1 MNRRI
6 RIALI
11 VSGVAASVALIVVVA
26 FNVAVA
32 LQGWLTAIVWASMIP
47 VGALTLLLIHR
58 LTGGEWGFALAPVLE
73 PAARGIAGVGL
84 LFIPVLIFPHQ
95 IYSWQSSPDMPRQVA
110 ANYMNPPFFAFRTI
124 AAFCVWSLLAWMP
137 GLRRTATGA
146 ACGLI
151 ALAVIANVVAIDWI
165 ESTKPGYR
173 SSSLGFGL
181 WIEQILA
188 ALAFC
193 AFVGTEGDE
202 KRECRDLAGLLISAL
217 LGTMYFVYVEF
228 AIIWYGNIPEK
239 VAWFITRGRD
249 PWPGIGGFALLIGA
263 AAPFLAL
270 LNKEVRESETALRVI
285 GGGMC
290 IAIAL
295 HIAWLLVPSFGTVA
309 LLPAILGFV
318 ATGTAFALWIVRFTA
333 YWPAAWRPNAPV
345 QRHA

>member
-1 MNRRI
+1 MNQRTL
-6 RIALI
+6 IA
-11 VSGVAASVALIVVVA
+11 VVA
-26 FNVAVA
+26 TGIAAIAGLILLAAFNAAAV
-32 LQGWLTAIVWASMIP
+32 LQGWLTAMVYAAMIP
-47 VGALTLLLIHR
+47 AGALTLLLIHR
-58 LTGGEWGFALAPVLE
+58 LTGGEWGFALTPVLE
-73 PAARGIAGVGL
+73 PAARAIAGVGL
-84 LFIPVLIFPHQ
+84 LFIPVLIFPHL
-95 IYSWQSSPDMPRQVA
+95 IYSWQSSPEMPRQVA
-110 ANYMNPPFFAFRTI
+110 ANYMNPLFFAFRTI
-124 AAFCVWSLLAWMP
+124 AAFCIWSLFAWMP

-151 ALAVIANVVAIDWI
+151 VLAVIANVVAIDWI

-173 SSSLGFGL
+173 SSSFGFGL

-193 AFVGTEGDE
+193 ALIGTEGNRQ
-202 KRECRDLAGLLISAL
+202 RECRDLAGLIISAL
-217 LGTMYFVYVEF
+217 LGTIYFVYVEF

-249 PWPGIGGFALLIGA
+249 PWPEIGGFALLIGA

-290 IAIAL
+290 VAIVL

-309 LLPAILGFV
+309 LLPAMLGFV
-318 ATGTAFALWIVRFTA
+318 AAGIAFAIWIVRFTA
-333 YWPAAWRPNAPV
+333 YWPAAWRPNIPV